1 VSGRALFFAWVC
13 LFAFGSTSPGLG
25 AEIEVPTAEEIEDA
39 IPEGES
45 LTGKEIYER
54 FLENKLHSAVQHQ
67 KVVSTDPGGS
77 TQTTRF
83 WVRWKDYREED
94 DGEGP
99 EGVLAKTLVKFSDP
113 FDMRNTGFLMIMRED
128 RASDQWIYSPST
140 RKIRRVKLRQTSVMG
155 TDYTFADI
163 AYENIEDADYRRL
176 ADEEIDDLEVYV
188 VEAVTK
194 PFVDSQYNRTMV
206 YLDQEHYVPLRARY
220 WDQSDVEIKEMRA
233 PASSLTGESR
243 PQPRDRRSPIQR
255 VPTRAAAVA
264 RGLKPGRGAAARGA
278 ARGRCSGRWPW

>member
-176 ADEEIDDLEVYV
+176 ADEEIDHVEVYV

-206 YLDQEHYVPLRARY
+206 YLEQEHYVPLRARY
-220 WDQSDVEIKEMRA
+220 WDQSDVEIKELRA
-233 PASSLTGESR
+233 PASSLTEYDGVWVAAESTMYNLKEGTSSTLYIENLDPNPEIADHLFSVFR
-243 PQPRDRRSPIQR
+243 LEQR
-255 VPTRAAAVA
+255 Q
-264 RGLKPGRGAAARGA
+264 
-278 ARGRCSGRWPW
+278 